1 MSLKDKLELGLKP
14 DAAYR
19 PDNLPEHQQEDPA
32 CEVAGQPG
40 ESATVEN
47 ARDACDDTTEV
58 TGTVPTTPP
67 AQPTDRPAS
76 ASPGSRPRRRPR

>member
-32 CEVAGQPG
+32 CAVAGQPG
-40 ESATVEN
+40 ESATVEA
-47 ARDACDDTTEV
+47 ARNACDRTTVDT
-58 TGTVPTTPP
+58 GAIPTANV
-67 AQPTDRPAS
+67 AQPADRPTS
-76 ASPGSRPRRRPR
+76 TSQESQRPRRPR